1 VLPTSRPC
9 GTKSTDVFG
18 HADLFLGVPKT
29 HSPEKLFIILKT
41 AVNAGGFAQ
50 SFGRL
55 RLALSAPRTARCASG
70 KRKPHP
76 PQNLAQ
82 THPAE
87 LPFLGLF
94 LRYWG
99 KIFQT

>member
-1 VLPTSRPC
+1 MMGKVREFC
-9 GTKSTDVFG
+9 VFSTDVNQDAMFF
-18 HADLFLGVPKT
+18 AVLSETRVL
-29 HSPEKLFIILKT
+29 IILKT

-50 SFGRL
+50 FFGRL
-55 RLALSAPRTARCASG
+55 RLALFAPRTARCAAG

-87 LPFLGLF
+87 LPFLG
-94 LRYWG
+94 
-99 KIFQT
+99 

>member
-1 VLPTSRPC
+1 MAFNLR
-9 GTKSTDVFG
+9 
-18 HADLFLGVPKT
+18 
-29 HSPEKLFIILKT
+29 T
-41 AVNAGGFAQ
+41 AVNAGDFAQ

-55 RLALSAPRTARCASG
+55 RLALSAPRTARCALG

-87 LPFLGLF
+87 LPFLGLKRGQRGNLPSSSSF
-94 LRYWG
+94 SIG
-99 KIFQT
+99 E